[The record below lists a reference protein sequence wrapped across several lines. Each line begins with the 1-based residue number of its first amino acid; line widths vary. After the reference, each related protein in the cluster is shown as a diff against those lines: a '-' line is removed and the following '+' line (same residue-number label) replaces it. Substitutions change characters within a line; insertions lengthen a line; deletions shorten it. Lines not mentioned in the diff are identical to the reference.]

1 MDCSLPRSFI
11 HGIFQARIL
20 EWVAISFSEDLPDP
34 GVEPGPPA
42 FAESKQTFLSNV
54 FVSISGK
61 GEYVHTGNL
70 KKCGP
75 GSSDIQAH
83 HGDIIDAVSDNYN
96 KVSHRNLLVS

>member
-1 MDCSLPRSFI
+1 MDSSPPGSSV
-11 HGIFQARIL
+11 HGILQARIQSGL
-20 EWVAISFSEDLPDP
+20 LFSSPGDFPDP

-70 KKCGP
+70 
-75 GSSDIQAH
+75 IVVVQ
-83 HGDIIDAVSDNYN
+83 
-96 KVSHRNLLVS
+96 LL